1 MKHSKP
7 VEHLKHLEHLQHLK
21 ILKCPSVKHFQV
33 LNRFKMKILSPAL
46 NDTVESL
53 IFSVGKEKHFIQ
65 IEPFVTLLLTGQ
77 KWKDI
82 DDNGCKEA

>member
-21 ILKCPSVKHFQV
+21 ILRCPSVKHFQV

-46 NDTVESL
+46 NDTDKAGRSGGRKKGGEGEEGGSGGGG
-53 IFSVGKEKHFIQ
+53 GKAGREGEEGLGGEK
-65 IEPFVTLLLTGQ
+65 
-77 KWKDI
+77 
-82 DDNGCKEA
+82 

>member
-1 MKHSKP
+1 
-7 VEHLKHLEHLQHLK
+7 
-21 ILKCPSVKHFQV
+21 
-33 LNRFKMKILSPAL
+33 MKILSPTL